1 MTAWLCC
8 AVKKRSTRWAEIAR
22 NHRGGMMA
30 LEDVSIVKKYQPTFY
45 FVGVTTAR
53 SSIMKVFPL
62 WMKVLGRTEVVIE
75 GMDLKIHDTREAYRA
90 ATNQIKQ
97 DTLSLGGLVTT
108 HKIDLLNASRD
119 LFEYLDPYAQICG
132 EISSISKLEGR
143 LEGHAKDP
151 ITAGLSLDAIVGPG
165 YFGRTG
171 AEALILGAG
180 GSGMATLL
188 HLMEKKHPADRPRR
202 VVMVNRSP
210 GRLEHLREMVERIGT
225 DIQVE
230 YVCNTDALV
239 NDRLMEGL
247 ADFSLVINAT
257 GMGKDTPGSPL
268 SSHGLFPRKGIVW
281 EFNYRGELDFMH
293 QALAQVSTREVRVE
307 DGWLYFVHGWTQ
319 VVAQV
324 LHIDLTPEVF
334 AQLEAA
340 AAQTR

>member
-1 MTAWLCC
+1 
-8 AVKKRSTRWAEIAR
+8 
-22 NHRGGMMA
+22 MA
-30 LEDVSIVKKYQPTFY
+30 LEDWSIVRKDQPTFY
-45 FVGVTTAR
+45 FVGVTTTR

-62 WMKVLGRTEVVIE
+62 WMKELGRLEVAIE
-75 GMDLKIHDTREAYRA
+75 GMDLKIHDTRAAYRA
-90 ATNQIKQ
+90 ATAQIKYDPQ
-97 DTLSLGGLVTT
+97 SLGGLVTT

-119 LFEYLDPYAQICG
+119 LFEFLDPYAQVCG

-171 AEALILGAG
+171 AEVLILGAG

-188 HLMEKKHPADRPRR
+188 HLIEKKDNADRPGR
-202 VVMVNRSP
+202 VLMVNRSP
-210 GRLEHLREMVERIGT
+210 GRLEHLREMVERTGT
-225 DIQVE
+225 DIRVE
-230 YVCNTDALV
+230 YVCNADPLV
-239 NDRLMEGL
+239 NDRLMEDL
-247 ADFSLVINAT
+247 ADYSLVINAT

-268 SSHGLFPRKGIVW
+268 TSSGLFPRKGIAW

-293 QALAQVSTREVRVE
+293 QALAQVSSREVHVE

-324 LHIDLTPEVF
+324 LHIDLTLDVF
-334 AQLEAA
+334 ARLEAA
-340 AAQTR
+340 ASQVRK

>member
-1 MTAWLCC
+1 MLT
-8 AVKKRSTRWAEIAR
+8 EQ
-22 NHRGGMMA
+22 
-30 LEDVSIVKKYQPTFY
+30 SIVKKDRPTFY
-45 FVGVTTAR
+45 FVGVTTTR

-62 WMKVLGRTEVVIE
+62 WMQVLGHNEVVIE
-75 GMDLKIHDTREAYRA
+75 GLDLKIHDSYEAYRA
-90 ATNQIKQ
+90 ATQQIKQ
-97 DTLSLGGLVTT
+97 DPMALGGLVTT
-108 HKIDLLNASRD
+108 HKIDLLKAARD
-119 LFEYLDPYAQICG
+119 LFEFLDPYAQLCG

-188 HLMEKKHPADRPRR
+188 HLIEKKDAADRPRR

-230 YVCNTDALV
+230 YVCNADPTV
-239 NDRLMEGL
+239 NDRLMAGL
-247 ADFSLVINAT
+247 THYSLVINAT

-268 SSHGLFPRKGIVW
+268 TNQGVFPRKGIAW

-293 QALAQVSTREVRVE
+293 QALAQAEARELRVE

-324 LHIDLTPEVF
+324 LHIDLTPDVF
-334 AQLEAA
+334 ARLEAA
-340 AAQTR
+340 AAQVRQG